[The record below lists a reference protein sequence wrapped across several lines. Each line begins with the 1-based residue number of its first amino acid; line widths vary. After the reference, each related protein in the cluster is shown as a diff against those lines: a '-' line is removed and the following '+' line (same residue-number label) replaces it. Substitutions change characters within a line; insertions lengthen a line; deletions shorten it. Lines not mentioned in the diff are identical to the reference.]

1 MALEDLPE
9 GNVFLLVRHSDGSY
23 FRDYNP
29 FSVARDLDRL
39 QIEVVSANVI
49 RSGALLVR
57 TKNKTSAQTLANQ
70 EELLGRA
77 ISVEIADRLNT
88 VEAVAFAPSL
98 KTITEE
104 DLVAEL
110 GAQGVIGVRRLTS
123 RDGQR
128 SPLLCFRFRGLA
140 HTAHLTAG
148 FEKLPLRLW
157 IRAPLM
163 CRRCSHFGHT
173 QRRCRAVTACC
184 LRCAGP
190 HPTDSCAESLRC
202 CPHCG
207 GPHAAWDRSCAV
219 LRFRLRCAE
228 EQRAS
233 AGPPLE
239 PFRTTL
245 AEAFVASG
253 TGRLR
258 TRPTAA
264 TTQTTQTEPEQA
276 QVQAR
281 LKTATTQ
288 MDAEEKQEAESQT
301 ESRRKTATTQ
311 TAKQTQ
317 KMDMST
323 QTRATV
329 LEDSGTQ
336 TGNPAQEDA
345 EEDPTA
351 PEDQPPGLRRQ
362 EPTTESSHPE
372 LSDPEFFPE
381 QKQDRPEDRH
391 AYTFRYADGSEPPHI
406 INRLYRYEKSVRV
419 ADLDL
424 GRGTRARRAATNGFY
439 FDGKF
444 GRRLYLKT
452 T

>member
-140 HTAHLTAG
+140 HPANLIAG

-173 QRRCRAVTACC
+173 QRQCRAVTACC

-190 HPTDSCAESLRC
+190 NPTDSCAESLRY

-207 GPHAAWDRSCAV
+207 GPHAACAI

-228 EQRAS
+228 EEQRAT

-276 QVQAR
+276 QVQAQ

-288 MDAEEKQEAESQT
+288 TDAEEKQEAESQT
-301 ESRRKTATTQ
+301 ESRRKTKQRKKMERETNRPRQ
-311 TAKQTQ
+311 TKI
-317 KMDMST
+317 
-323 QTRATV
+323 
-329 LEDSGTQ
+329 
-336 TGNPAQEDA
+336 
-345 EEDPTA
+345 
-351 PEDQPPGLRRQ
+351 
-362 EPTTESSHPE
+362 
-372 LSDPEFFPE
+372 
-381 QKQDRPEDRH
+381 DR
-391 AYTFRYADGSEPPHI
+391 
-406 INRLYRYEKSVRV
+406 
-419 ADLDL
+419 
-424 GRGTRARRAATNGFY
+424 
-439 FDGKF
+439 
-444 GRRLYLKT
+444 
-452 T
+452 